1 MNEIPWRET
10 GNFSLC
16 ASFAAQRNGDARYAL
31 DLVSTTANL
40 CEEKMRL
47 LRYSK
52 RCPACGKISRGINNQ
67 REVVRLSPNQ
77 EVLLECVYSKE
88 NGNADR
94 GVP

>member
-1 MNEIPWRET
+1 MSKIFWRDT

-16 ASFAAQRNGDARYAL
+16 ESFAAQRNGDARYAL

-67 REVVRLSPNQ
+67 TGSSETIP
-77 EVLLECVYSKE
+77 ESK
-88 NGNADR
+88 
-94 GVP
+94 GVAGMYIQQGERQR